1 MVNVRKISAIAAGA
15 LFVGATLG
23 MAAAVTVP
31 SDFSKDMLAKNG
43 EEQAQLVVGANAPGK
58 DADTESANVIKD
70 AVADKLAVTGAGGDI
85 EITYGDQDL
94 DDHDGDDY
102 WTNETSVGAFTVG
115 VTNSS
120 NFPNLNTDKLKLKE
134 YETAADVDYVFVNG
148 SRGKGLIFDANG
160 DGDLKDS
167 DDYALYDGVWIIDG
181 SDGTIRFGYVVDAH
195 LRASYCDTDNSWDE
209 GETFKIKGKK
219 YAATDLDDFDS
230 GEVEIGPAIEKKIT
244 ASTQDPDPD
253 KAVVIS
259 ENWKVYYKINQTTA
273 PATGVLYFY
282 EGNSLLDTYSLE
294 QNVPFTNT
302 GATPYYLN
310 EKISV
315 GDFEDKYKIYLINAT
330 TDQAVMTFVD
340 KDSVIT
346 ISDEEEDVLGYDLV
360 WVNNSDWRNHMV
372 LFSEV
377 YDLEQD
383 ETIDIPGTYFQAK
396 FTEEKELDLKRK
408 ESETKASGSKWKE
421 SKYDDFLR
429 EDIWIS
435 ATGGETKTPEL
446 EIVDEES
453 ADKDNYNLVLIGGP
467 VANTLTA
474 DLVTAG
480 KSTVDW
486 YTSEGDIEVI
496 ADAFT
501 EGKYA
506 IIVAGKDR
514 DATRAAADALAAAL

>member
-70 AVADKLAVTGAGGDI
+70 AVADKLAVTGAGGDVEI
-85 EITYGDQDL
+85 EYPVDDL
-94 DDHDGDDY
+94 DDDDTTAGNDDGFTGVYTGNANAPSANVNADEFKMNSTVD
-102 WTNETSVGAFTVG
+102 TAFIKI
-115 VTNSS
+115 NCS
-120 NFPNLNTDKLKLKE
+120 LK
-134 YETAADVDYVFVNG
+134 Y
-148 SRGKGLIFDANG
+148 DANG
-160 DGDLKDS
+160 DGDVKDS
-167 DDYALYDGVWIIDG
+167 DDYVLYNGV
-181 SDGTIRFGYVVDAH
+181 YVVDAT
-195 LRASYCDTDNSWDE
+195 SYTIRMAYWVPEDSTYSDGDGTVE
-209 GETFKIKGKK
+209 KGEIVKIKGKS
-219 YAATDLDDFDS
+219 YVITDPPSDNQNFEVAPAIKKKLQSTALDPDNAIVFEGTLKGLVYNDS
-230 GEVEIGPAIEKKIT
+230 GT
-244 ASTQDPDPD
+244 
-253 KAVVIS
+253 
-259 ENWKVYYKINQTTA
+259 YYLK
-273 PATGVLYFY
+273 LYD
-282 EGNSLLDTYSLE
+282 GNSLLESI
-294 QNVPFTNT
+294 Q
-302 GATPYYLN
+302 LN
-310 EKISV
+310 ANQGSFA
-315 GDFEDKYKIYLINAT
+315 D
-330 TDQAVMTFVD
+330 
-340 KDSVIT
+340 
-346 ISDEEEDVLGYDLV
+346 ISDDLTSDQYKAYKMFYKNTTTAGEFLITMGKKGEAVKVSDGQEDVFGYAAVKVDNGDYPGNDEIMFLSDPMDL
-360 WVNNSDWRNHMV
+360 STG
-372 LFSEV
+372 ET
-377 YDLEQD
+377 YDIE
-383 ETIDIPGTYFQAK
+383 GTYFQIDFDTAK
-396 FTEEKELDLKRK
+396 QVDIQRK
-408 ESETKASGSKWKE
+408 KTTTVASGSKIKSTTDPGNKFLDSTKV
-421 SKYDDFLR
+421 SK
-429 EDIWIS
+429 IWVT

-501 EGKYA
+501 DGKYA

>member
-94 DDHDGDDY
+94 DDNSGNNPDLWKYTNNTVFGGQQLDLSDY
-102 WTNETSVGAFTVG
+102 ENKIDPDFVLVET
-115 VTNSS
+115 
-120 NFPNLNTDKLKLKE
+120 
-134 YETAADVDYVFVNG
+134 
-148 SRGKGLIFDANG
+148 GLLFDANG

-167 DDYALYDGVWIIDG
+167 DDYTLYDGVWILDG
-181 SDGTIRFGYVVDAH
+181 SDGTIKLGYVIDQHWKGDYANTTGGY
-195 LRASYCDTDNSWDE
+195 LAGNA
-209 GETFKIKGKK
+209 FKLKGKT
-219 YAATDLDDFDS
+219 YALNSVSDFAS
-230 GEVEIGPAIEKKIT
+230 GEIEIGSAITKKVSDT
-244 ASTQDPDPD
+244 GTVDPER
-253 KAVVIS
+253 AVVIS
-259 ENWKVYYKINQTTA
+259 GNWKVFYDFNA
-273 PATGVLYFY
+273 SGNNRGVLYFY
-282 EGNSLLDTYSLE
+282 DGNSLLDQYSFDTTTFSGP
-294 QNVPFTNT
+294 VK
-302 GATPYYLN
+302 LN
-310 EKISV
+310 DDISV
-315 GDFEDKYKIYLINAT
+315 GDFEDQYNIFLVKVNT
-330 TDQAVMTFVD
+330 TQDWASMVFVD
-340 KDSVIT
+340 KDTTVDIT
-346 ISDEEEDVLGYDLV
+346 DEETDVMGYDSV
-360 WVNNSDWRNHMV
+360 WVNNSDWNNHV
-372 LFSEV
+372 VFWSDV
-377 YDLEQD
+377 IDLEPD
-383 ETIDIPGTYFQAK
+383 TTVDLEGTYYQLK
-396 FTEEKELDLKRK
+396 FTEDKKLDIKRK
-408 ESETKASGSKWKE
+408 ETKTKASGSKWKA
-421 SKYDDFLR
+421 SKYDFLND
-429 EDIWIS
+429 DITVTV
-435 ATGGETKTPEL
+435 TGGETKTPEL

-501 EGKYA
+501 DGKYA